1 MATHAEPRVKGEPAR
16 PSPDAANAARSALS
30 TTASTALCGRRG
42 ASPPPELERVVAEA
56 IAKAA
61 GRPGALLSVL
71 EECQRAEPHHYL
83 SKDALG
89 AIAAGMGLPL
99 SRVYSVATFYS
110 YYNLKPQGDHVVV
123 ICRGTACH
131 TRGSLGLLREL
142 VVELG
147 GRDFKEY
154 EESSFTTD
162 DMRFTV
168 RTVAC
173 FGQCALAPVVAVDG
187 RIYSRVTPA
196 ALKAV
201 LGSCKAGGKS

>member
-1 MATHAEPRVKGEPAR
+1 MATHAEPRVKGAPAR

-30 TTASTALCGRRG
+30 TAASTALSGRRS
-42 ASPPPELERVVAEA
+42 ASPPPELERIVAEA

-71 EECQRAEPHHYL
+71 EECQRADPHRYL

-89 AIAAGMGLPL
+89 AIAAAMGLAL

-110 YYNLKPQGDHVVV
+110 YYNLSPQGDHVVV
-123 ICRGTACH
+123 VCRGTACH

-142 VVELG
+142 VAELG
-147 GRDFKEY
+147 GQDFRED

-196 ALKAV
+196 ALKAA
-201 LGSCKAGGKS
+201 LGACKAGGKS

>member
-1 MATHAEPRVKGEPAR
+1 MATNAEPRVAGAPAR
-16 PSPDAANAARSALS
+16 PSPDAANAARAVLS
-30 TTASTALCGRRG
+30 TTASTALSGRRN
-42 ASPPPELERVVAEA
+42 ATPPPELESVVAEA

-61 GRPGALLSVL
+61 GKPGALLSVL
-71 EECQRAEPHHYL
+71 EACQRADPHRYL

-89 AIAAGMGLPL
+89 VVAAAMGLPL

-110 YYNLKPQGDHVVV
+110 YYNLSPQGDHVVV
-123 ICRGTACH
+123 VCRGTACH

-142 VVELG
+142 LAELG
-147 GRDFKEY
+147 GQDFRED

-196 ALKAV
+196 ALKAA
-201 LGSCKAGGKS
+201 LGACKAGGKL

>member
-1 MATHAEPRVKGEPAR
+1 MATHAEHRNPGATAR
-16 PSPDAANAARSALS
+16 TSPDTANAAGAVLS
-30 TTASTALCGRRG
+30 RAASTALSGRRN
-42 ASPPPELERVVAEA
+42 ASPPPELESVVAEA

-61 GRPGALLSVL
+61 GRPGSLLSVL
-71 EECQRAEPHHYL
+71 EECQRADPHHYL

-89 AIAAGMGLPL
+89 AVAAGMGLPL

-110 YYNLKPQGDHVVV
+110 YYNLTPQGDHVVV
-123 ICRGTACH
+123 VCRGTACH

-142 VVELG
+142 LAELG
-147 GRDFKEY
+147 GKDYKED

-173 FGQCALAPVVAVDG
+173 FGQCALAPVVAIDG

-196 ALKAV
+196 ALKAA
-201 LGSCKAGGKS
+201 LGACKAGGKS